1 MTDGSKILTSWEKIV
16 LSEFAIDVKEKKG
29 PNEFESYFYYV
40 ILGEMFFIL

>member
-1 MTDGSKILTSWEKIV
+1 MVARYLPLGKKIV
-16 LSEFAIDVKEKKG
+16 LSELAIDVKEKKV

>member
-1 MTDGSKILTSWEKIV
+1 MIDGSKIFTSWEKIV

-29 PNEFESYFYYV
+29 PSEFGSYFYCV